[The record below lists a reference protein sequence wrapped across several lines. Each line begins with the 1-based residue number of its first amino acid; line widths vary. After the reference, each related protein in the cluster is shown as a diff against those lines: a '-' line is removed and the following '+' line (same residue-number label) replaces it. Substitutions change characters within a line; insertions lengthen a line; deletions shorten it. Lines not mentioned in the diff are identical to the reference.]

1 MIKSLKNNIENGLD
15 MIKQSLLSC
24 PKTPGV
30 YIFSNKN
37 EVLYIGKAKNLFKRV
52 KSYLGF
58 TSQTRRIKKMISYA
72 TNLKFINTHT
82 ESDALLLEDN
92 LIKKHK
98 PIFNIRL
105 IDDKSFP
112 YILISK
118 SNNWSRLQVI
128 RGQKKK

>member
-15 MIKQSLLSC
+15 MIKESLLSC

-30 YIFSNKN
+30 YIFSNNN

-82 ESDALLLEDN
+82 ESDALLLEAN

-128 RGQKKK
+128 RGKKK